1 MLVITLVFRY
11 TESVM
16 VMSARLQEQR
26 QRYLKAKVAMALY
39 SKYGRVPK
47 EKEIDEVYHLTRVI
61 YKAVF
66 GTSFLRQQRESGQL
80 VLF

>member
-1 MLVITLVFRY
+1 MTITQQR
-11 TESVM
+11 
-16 VMSARLQEQR
+16 QKQR

-47 EKEIDEVYHLTRVI
+47 EKEIDEVYHLTHVI

-66 GTSFLRQQRESGQL
+66 GTSFLRRQRESGQL